1 MKRVGIFLLALALL
15 CASLAGCVGEKATA
29 TYTVED
35 LTITLPADFIDLS
48 DEAFA
53 AELSFVYGLD
63 PIAVNGLREAK
74 STFAAYGLDM
84 DLERYGQL
92 LISSNNVQAKLEQ
105 KDNIPYFTYASDE
118 FTYVVTLWE
127 TEESFWMV
135 QAYCPTEEYNS
146 VKADIWDILGS
157 VTV

>member
-1 MKRVGIFLLALALL
+1 MKRIGTLFVLALL
-15 CASLAGCVGEKATA
+15 LASLLAGCIKESSTA

-48 DEAFA
+48 DEEFA
-53 AELSFVYGLD
+53 SELAFVYGLD
-63 PIAVNGLREAK
+63 PIAVNGLRETK
-74 STFAAYGLDM
+74 TTFAAYGLDI

-92 LISSNNVQAKLEQ
+92 LISSNNVQAKLEWQ
-105 KDNIPYFTYASDE
+105 DDIPYFTHTSDE

-127 TEESFWMV
+127 TDNAFWVV
-135 QAYCPTEEYNS
+135 QAYCPTTEYNR
-146 VKADIWDILGS
+146 VKADIWKILAS